1 MKKYFFVFVATLCL
15 WGAGVHAQTVFRH
28 VTSAANTSGHI
39 TTLDHAQLNGNPN
52 AILQVTADF
61 RNVYNASNVGVWYNG
76 TKWTIYNQDKK
87 VMSNQGLQFNVMIVT
102 SGENHFIHVATADN
116 VGKPHAYAT
125 TINHPKLNNNPS
137 AIVLVTQNYGA
148 NNIYNT
154 SEIAVWYTG
163 QYWNVYNENQSR
175 MPAGASFN
183 VSIIT
188 PPAESGVHLTAAS
201 NIWGQ
206 VNSAT
211 ETAYADPQKLLFIT
225 HNGNQSDWNPNPC
238 GIYYPP
244 GRTKWSILT
253 GNTAPMPVKVRFNI
267 VAMSLS
273 QPARDLTGFYRGD
286 NGNCGQAY
294 IRQIGNNVYWF
305 GEHPNGSFGHVFSGT
320 ISGNTLTGNLWDVPK
335 GTLMNKGNCV
345 YSISADGNTLTLT
358 GGTIGCNVL
367 SKTTLPATLPASR
380 PMQPGSGAL
389 TGVWDCNDG
398 AATYVRE
405 DGNDFI
411 FFSEAKNNGTRP
423 GFANLYI
430 GKRNGNTITGN
441 WIDVP
446 KGTHLGSGAMTLR
459 VESDTRF
466 VRVGEANGY
475 GGGVWTR
482 GAQPPNE
489 KEDDRV
495 LTWFPNIQV
504 TVATVYEH
512 CNYQGQSHEL
522 KIPALI
528 YGSQPFTFKLTDL
541 KLPDNSISSIQLK
554 PGYKAS
560 LLDDPNAT
568 GSVFVPISGS
578 IPCLTSVAFNDR
590 TSSIIIWKE
599 EEKLIGWVDMH
610 THPMSHL
617 GFGGKCLH
625 GAPDVGIL
633 VPAIPKGE
641 AFGTIGC
648 FRYKRAESINEALCN
663 CNVTHGGPGLDNQC
677 GDELRKFLIRKVENE
692 LKAKTGHHEERAQGF
707 PELNSWPAH
716 NDLTHQQMWIDWV
729 KRTYQNGLR
738 IMVALSVNSATYS
751 AAFSGPGDINPDDV
765 SSSDIQ
771 ITEIIEMVKRHNGS
785 AGAVDNWMEIALS
798 AKDVRRIVNA
808 NKLAIVLGIEVD
820 NIGNFHKNNNV
831 DPYNVTE
838 TTKAIVRT
846 ELNRLYDQGIRYI
859 FPIHAIDNKFGGSA
873 VYQNAFDF
881 SNYHQNGKFWDIE
894 CAEPT
899 DSIGYKYTHYDW
911 IVGLAG
917 AKMGV
922 DIARRPPQPP
932 SCSHGHK
939 NKLGLTPLGE
949 FAIHEM
955 MKKGMIIDVDHMSD
969 KGIESV
975 LRIAE
980 RFNYPVNSG
989 HNGIRSAQG
998 GAERALKF
1006 SQYKR
1011 LSKLGGMAGLGTAEA
1026 TAASFK
1032 QNYLELL
1039 ITMNY
1044 DGVGIGTD
1052 ANGMEKLP
1060 ISTTT
1065 SRVVYDNNFQRCK
1078 TGNRTWDYNKEG
1090 VAHYGLLPDFF
1101 KDVQN
1106 QAGGQAVIDALN
1118 RSAEYFAQMWEKC
1131 ERQKTQVR

>member
-1 MKKYFFVFVATLCL
+1 MKKYFFVLLTALCL
-15 WGAGVHAQTVFRH
+15 SGANVIAQTAFRH
-28 VTSAANTSGHI
+28 VTSAANTSAHI

-286 NGNCGQAY
+286 SGNCGQAY

-380 PMQPGSGAL
+380 PMQAGSGAL

-482 GAQPPNE
+482 ISDNFPGTTKISIRSPLTNKIQNISVKERNGLYIYQGDIIVGKKNAQNDAFTNN
-489 KEDDRV
+489 DDRIWNNGV
-495 LTWFPNIQV
+495 IPYSIEPNHPNIAAIQAGINMV
-504 TVATVYEH
+504 NNLTNLCLIPRINDRDFIYFKNGNV
-512 CNYQGQSHEL
+512 CQSW
-522 KIPALI
+522 IGRI
-528 YGSQPFTFKLTDL
+528 GGSQ
-541 KLPDNSISSIQLK
+541 
-554 PGYKAS
+554 
-560 LLDDPNAT
+560 
-568 GSVFVPISGS
+568 
-578 IPCLTSVAFNDR
+578 
-590 TSSIIIWKE
+590 
-599 EEKLIGWVDMH
+599 
-610 THPMSHL
+610 
-617 GFGGKCLH
+617 
-625 GAPDVGIL
+625 
-633 VPAIPKGE
+633 
-641 AFGTIGC
+641 
-648 FRYKRAESINEALCN
+648 
-663 CNVTHGGPGLDNQC
+663 
-677 GDELRKFLIRKVENE
+677 
-692 LKAKTGHHEERAQGF
+692 
-707 PELNSWPAH
+707 
-716 NDLTHQQMWIDWV
+716 
-729 KRTYQNGLR
+729 
-738 IMVALSVNSATYS
+738 
-751 AAFSGPGDINPDDV
+751 DI
-765 SSSDIQ
+765 
-771 ITEIIEMVKRHNGS
+771 
-785 AGAVDNWMEIALS
+785 
-798 AKDVRRIVNA
+798 
-808 NKLAIVLGIEVD
+808 
-820 NIGNFHKNNNV
+820 
-831 DPYNVTE
+831 
-838 TTKAIVRT
+838 
-846 ELNRLYDQGIRYI
+846 
-859 FPIHAIDNKFGGSA
+859 
-873 VYQNAFDF
+873 
-881 SNYHQNGKFWDIE
+881 
-894 CAEPT
+894 
-899 DSIGYKYTHYDW
+899 
-911 IVGLAG
+911 IVGLGCDAG
-917 AKMGV
+917 TVAHEILHAAGFFHEQSRADRDAFVSIIWENILPDQRDNFEREGDARSAFPYDFVSIMHYRPDDFSINGAPTIVARVNSPDANRMGQSNTLSSG
-922 DIARRPPQPP
+922 DIRAVNFFYPRDAGCSSVGNNITFTPADLGPFCPTALLEGDRDFSGHGPAIVASVNIQISADRLELEAIINFRARETTHDWSTTEGRWTRTIYTAPPGRRIMAINSETQSSCDFISGAASAQFGFPGGGNTVYRPP
-932 SCSHGHK
+932 
-939 NKLGLTPLGE
+939 LTGSLARVFEIVGDTGGDD
-949 FAIHEM
+949 IS
-955 MKKGMIIDVDHMSD
+955 SD
-969 KGIESV
+969 NDCGDDT
-975 LRIAE
+975 RITV
-980 RFNYPVNSG
+980 RFN
-989 HNGIRSAQG
+989 
-998 GAERALKF
+998 
-1006 SQYKR
+1006 
-1011 LSKLGGMAGLGTAEA
+1011 
-1026 TAASFK
+1026 
-1032 QNYLELL
+1032 
-1039 ITMNY
+1039 
-1044 DGVGIGTD
+1044 
-1052 ANGMEKLP
+1052 P
-1060 ISTTT
+1060 ISLTLG
-1065 SRVVYDNNFQRCK
+1065 SR
-1078 TGNRTWDYNKEG
+1078 
-1090 VAHYGLLPDFF
+1090 
-1101 KDVQN
+1101 
-1106 QAGGQAVIDALN
+1106 
-1118 RSAEYFAQMWEKC
+1118 
-1131 ERQKTQVR
+1131 

>member
-1 MKKYFFVFVATLCL
+1 LFYVATLCL

-367 SKTTLPATLPASR
+367 VKTTMPAALPASK
-380 PMQPGSGAL
+380 PMQAGGGAL

-475 GGGVWTR
+475 GGSVWTR
-482 GAQPPNE
+482 TSSQANQNP
-489 KEDDRV
+489 V
-495 LTWFPNIQV
+495 VFF
-504 TVATVYEH
+504 EH
-512 CNYQGQSHEL
+512 CNFQGRSLGLRVGEYPSLPQGITDNTLSSLRITSGDIIVRLYEEQNFRGRMVEL
-522 KIPALI
+522 RT
-528 YGSQPFTFKLTDL
+528 STD
-541 KLPDNSISSIQLK
+541 
-554 PGYKAS
+554 
-560 LLDDPNAT
+560 
-568 GSVFVPISGS
+568 
-578 IPCLTSVAFNDR
+578 CLTSLSFNDVV
-590 TSSIIIWKE
+590 SSLKILIQSPLQATNPAQGIAAVSLALSMRSTTKWEKNNIKVCWENPAPSNILQRQMVQEAILNSWERYSSLRFYGWQTCTNGEEDIRIKIADENPHAKALGKE
-599 EEKLIGWVDMH
+599 IDNRKDGIVLNFTFNNWCPQCRGDYNNSVRSNAIHEFGH
-610 THPMSHL
+610 AL
-617 GFGGKCLH
+617 GFSHEHNRDDCVFLDTSYGDCDDAPQGSDGDWNVTSCDALSIMNYCFGSSYT
-625 GAPDVGIL
+625 GALSPLDIQGIR
-633 VPAIPKGE
+633 AIYGFGLINGTESIEIRPQPFGLCPNMRE
-641 AFGTIGC
+641 GRLTGDREFGTISNIFNGI
-648 FRYKRAESINEALCN
+648 AEN
-663 CNVTHGGPGLDNQC
+663 TGHGGPRVRSTVSVRISPDSSALLADVYLKMIEPG
-677 GDELRKFLIRKVENE
+677 GDRSTLEQNWTREIWKVE
-692 LKAKTGHHEERAQGF
+692 TGKKIIGIEGDLYSEVQFRDKGAGAETLLCNNGEVKSPPIQGGR
-707 PELNSWPAH
+707 L
-716 NDLTHQQMWIDWV
+716 LT
-729 KRTYQNGLR
+729 
-738 IMVALSVNSATYS
+738 S
-751 AAFSGPGDINPDDV
+751 
-765 SSSDIQ
+765 IQ
-771 ITEIIEMVKRHNGS
+771 IIGDTGNEDISDDLDCNCDSQIKSIVFNP
-785 AGAVDNWMEIALS
+785 IQ
-798 AKDVRRIVNA
+798 VRVAPIREGELTRVT
-808 NKLAIVLGIEVD
+808 LD
-820 NIGNFHKNNNV
+820 NIGTLCPNQHVAGDRDFGGNGPRVNCTVNLRV
-831 DPYNVTE
+831 DPTRTFIEAVVNFNAQETGGDRSEVRGNWIQRVFALPANSNMRINRINSVVE
-838 TTKAIVRT
+838 TTASFVSRSAGGEGPFGCNDGYVHRSDAGEI
-846 ELNRLYDQGIRYI
+846 LLSNNLIR
-859 FPIHAIDNKFGGSA
+859 
-873 VYQNAFDF
+873 
-881 SNYHQNGKFWDIE
+881 
-894 CAEPT
+894 
-899 DSIGYKYTHYDW
+899 SIGIIGDTGGDDISSDGDCRCDTKITH
-911 IVGLAG
+911 IHFNPINITLE
-917 AKMGV
+917 
-922 DIARRPPQPP
+922 RR
-932 SCSHGHK
+932 
-939 NKLGLTPLGE
+939 L
-949 FAIHEM
+949 
-955 MKKGMIIDVDHMSD
+955 
-969 KGIESV
+969 
-975 LRIAE
+975 
-980 RFNYPVNSG
+980 
-989 HNGIRSAQG
+989 
-998 GAERALKF
+998 
-1006 SQYKR
+1006 
-1011 LSKLGGMAGLGTAEA
+1011 
-1026 TAASFK
+1026 
-1032 QNYLELL
+1032 
-1039 ITMNY
+1039 
-1044 DGVGIGTD
+1044 
-1052 ANGMEKLP
+1052 
-1060 ISTTT
+1060 
-1065 SRVVYDNNFQRCK
+1065 
-1078 TGNRTWDYNKEG
+1078 
-1090 VAHYGLLPDFF
+1090 
-1101 KDVQN
+1101 
-1106 QAGGQAVIDALN
+1106 
-1118 RSAEYFAQMWEKC
+1118 
-1131 ERQKTQVR
+1131 